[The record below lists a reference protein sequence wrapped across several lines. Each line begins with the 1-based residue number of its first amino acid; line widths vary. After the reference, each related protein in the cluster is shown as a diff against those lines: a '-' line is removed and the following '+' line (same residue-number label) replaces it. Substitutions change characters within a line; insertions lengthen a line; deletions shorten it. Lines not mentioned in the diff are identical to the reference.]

1 MKAKKP
7 DFVNEIAAEFRNT
20 ALVEGDDP
28 VSTQLRAIERAL
40 LTSLA
45 IRVSLV
51 LALHGH
57 TRHPTNFV
65 EACNPEIK

>member
-20 ALVEGDDP
+20 ELVEGDDP
-28 VSTQLRAIERAL
+28 VSVQLRAIERAL

-45 IRVSLV
+45 IRVSLI
-51 LALHGH
+51 LASHGH
-57 TRHPTNFV
+57 TYHPTNFV
-65 EACNPEIK
+65 KACSPELK